1 MVKAAF
7 IKKKFSYVF
16 EYPIKL
22 PVNLFYA
29 NGKKKNMDCSS
40 AIFSAIKT
48 CACKNTNLQPLD
60 GAEEYT
66 TSPMT
71 FGAIKWP

>member
-1 MVKAAF
+1 MLAEMVKAAF

-29 NGKKKNMDCSS
+29 NGKKKNMECSS

-48 CACKNTNLQPLD
+48 CACKKYQFT
-60 GAEEYT
+60 AT
-66 TSPMT
+66 RWS
-71 FGAIKWP
+71 

>member
-1 MVKAAF
+1 MPME
-7 IKKKFSYVF
+7 KKKIWNVRRLYSLQLKHVH
-16 EYPIKL
+16 
-22 PVNLFYA
+22 A
-29 NGKKKNMDCSS
+29 
-40 AIFSAIKT
+40 
-48 CACKNTNLQPLD
+48 KNTNLQPLD